1 MKPVWNSLL
10 LALTSAMASPAF
22 GIAVSSGTS
31 IVLAATILPAQV
43 SVKSAATTTSPDLV
57 VPATTVVQLPQT
69 APTAQTPTTNVVVP
83 TETVAK
89 PLPSPE
95 ATGTKTPTTSLPEV
109 TTQAKP
115 SLEDTDTAQK
125 LKLRLEESKRQQ
137 KLIEADRLYLGGQFA
152 AAEKI
157 YREVKAP
164 FAESDTQ
171 KRLEPILDPAQ
182 LSPAGKVYWREAEAG
197 LGQKIKTRA
206 LVPLRLLVEQY
217 PEFVPGH
224 LRLAEALQTY
234 DHPKEAIDVLERA
247 TTLYPEQPDL
257 VKAKVT
263 ALAEQKRWMEASLA
277 ARQFALLNSNQ
288 SEAPEFT
295 QLADENLER
304 YKKHLRRELRGN
316 AIANVVT
323 GALGY
328 ALTGS
333 LFGPFSAVQTTAMLL
348 KGESAVGESVAKDAR
363 EQLELVEDKAV
374 VEYVNELGQKLAQV
388 AGRNDFKYEFYVVLD
403 DDLNAFAL
411 PGGKVFVNAGAITH
425 TNSEAE
431 LAGLLAHELS
441 HAVLSHG
448 FQLVAEGNLI
458 ANVTQYVPL
467 GGTIANLFTLDYS
480 RDMERQ
486 ADIIGTRL
494 IASTGYAADGL
505 RNLMVTLKQQED
517 KSFFPSWLA
526 SHPSSDDRIRYL
538 ESLIERNHYNRYAY
552 EGVARHAQI
561 KEEVKKLL
569 AEKDQREEK
578 KHHRSHNRS

>member
-10 LALTSAMASPAF
+10 IALNLVILSA
-22 GIAVSSGTS
+22 GTS
-31 IVLAATILPAQV
+31 IVLAEPTAPVTARQTSVASTTETIPPNL
-43 SVKSAATTTSPDLV
+43 T
-57 VPATTVVQLPQT
+57 VPAETVVQLTQT
-69 APTAQTPTTNVVVP
+69 LTPNLVVP
-83 TETVAK
+83 VEVAK
-89 PLPSPE
+89 PALSPT
-95 ATGTKTPTTSLPEV
+95 ATNKPETTPTPSTS
-109 TTQAKP
+109 KP
-115 SLEDTDTAQK
+115 SEVSQPPASVEDNETAQR
-125 LKLRLEESKRQQ
+125 LKLRLEEISQQ
-137 KLIEADRLYLGGQFA
+137 HKLIEADRLYLGGQFA

-164 FAESDTQ
+164 FAVAATTNTQ
-171 KRLEPILDPAQ
+171 KPSEPILDPAQ

-197 LGQKIKTRA
+197 LGQKIKTRP

-224 LRLAEALQTY
+224 LRLAEALQNY
-234 DHPKEAIDVLERA
+234 EHPKEALEVLERA
-247 TTLYPEQPDL
+247 TTLYPDQPDL
-257 VKAKVT
+257 IKAKVV
-263 ALAEQKRWMEASLA
+263 ALTDQKKWMEASLA
-277 ARQFALLNSNQ
+277 ARQFALLNYNKPDAS
-288 SEAPEFT
+288 EFT

-316 AIANVVT
+316 AIANVIT

-348 KGESAVGESVAKDAR
+348 KGESAVGESVAEDAR
-363 EQLELVEDKAV
+363 EQLELVTDKAV
-374 VEYVNELGQKLAQV
+374 VDYVNEIGQKLAQV

-411 PGGKVFVNAGAITH
+411 PGGKVFVNAGAIAH
-425 TNSEAE
+425 TKSEAE

-486 ADIIGTRL
+486 ADLLGTRL

-505 RNLMVTLKQQED
+505 RNLMVTLKQQD
-517 KSFFPSWLA
+517 KSFLPSWLA
-526 SHPSSDDRIRYL
+526 SHPGSNERIRYL
-538 ESLIERNHYNRYAY
+538 ENLIERNRYNRYAY

-561 KEEVKKLL
+561 KEQVKKLL
-569 AEKDQREEK
+569 AEKEQRDEK
-578 KHHRSHNRS
+578 KHQQSNDRS

>member
-10 LALTSAMASPAF
+10 LTLNLVIASA
-22 GIAVSSGTS
+22 GTS
-31 IVLAATILPAQV
+31 IVLAATLLPAP
-43 SVKSAATTTSPDLV
+43 SAKSATATTTPLSLV
-57 VPATTVVQLPQT
+57 VSTQTVLKPA
-69 APTAQTPTTNVVVP
+69 
-83 TETVAK
+83 
-89 PLPSPE
+89 PS
-95 ATGTKTPTTSLPEV
+95 SEV
-109 TTQAKP
+109 TDTQAPKT
-115 SLEDTDTAQK
+115 SDASERADRTNQKDTETAQK

-137 KLIEADRLYLGGQFA
+137 KLMAADRLYLGGQFA

-171 KRLEPILDPAQ
+171 KRLEPIVNPTQ

-197 LGQKIKTRA
+197 LGQKIQTRA

-224 LRLAEALQTY
+224 LRLAEALQQY
-234 DHPKEAIDVLERA
+234 DRPKEALDVLERA
-247 TTLYPEQPDL
+247 TTLYPDQPDL
-257 VKAKVT
+257 VKAKV
-263 ALAEQKRWMEASLA
+263 AELTKQKKWMEASLA
-277 ARQFALLNSNQ
+277 ARQFVLLNSNQ
-288 SEAPEFT
+288 SDAPEFT
-295 QLADENLER
+295 QLADENLAR

-316 AIANVVT
+316 AITNVIT

-333 LFGPFSAVQTTAMLL
+333 LFGPFSAMQTTAMLL
-348 KGESAVGESVAKDAR
+348 KGESAVGESVAKNAR
-363 EQLELVEDKAV
+363 EQLELVEDKSV
-374 VEYVNELGQKLAQV
+374 IDYVNELGQKLAQV

-403 DDLNAFAL
+403 DELNAFAL
-411 PGGKVFVNAGAITH
+411 PGGKVFVNAGAINH
-425 TNSEAE
+425 TKSEAE
-431 LAGLLAHELS
+431 LAGLIAHELS

-486 ADIIGTRL
+486 ADIMGTRL
-494 IASTGYAADGL
+494 IAATGYAADGL
-505 RNLMVTLKQQED
+505 RNLMVTLEEQD
-517 KSFFPSWLA
+517 KSFLPSWLA
-526 SHPSSDDRIRYL
+526 SHPGSNQRIRYL
-538 ESLIERNHYNRYAY
+538 ESLIERNQYNRYAY

-561 KEEVKKLL
+561 KERVKKLL
-569 AEKDQREEK
+569 TEKEQREEK
-578 KHHRSHNRS
+578 KHQRS